1 MANEKTMKLIELA
14 RMLAGEN
21 PEFQA
26 VLGPGGGDKATGKFM
41 RDLRERAL
49 AELGTDYSEKRV
61 CGQNS
66 LAVDFYIPE
75 EQTVIEVALG
85 LPNPSSE
92 FEKDILKAIMARET
106 GEAVTRLVFI
116 SRAGAAKK
124 CCQPGRTAVKS
135 WAKAKHGLDIEVHD
149 LQGEAR
155 VRRRVRDSST

>member
-66 LAVDFYIPE
+66 LAVDFYIP
-75 EQTVIEVALG
+75 L
-85 LPNPSSE
+85 
-92 FEKDILKAIMARET
+92 
-106 GEAVTRLVFI
+106 
-116 SRAGAAKK
+116 
-124 CCQPGRTAVKS
+124 
-135 WAKAKHGLDIEVHD
+135 
-149 LQGEAR
+149 
-155 VRRRVRDSST
+155 